1 MKKIYL
7 FLSILLSAP
16 IPVWADIPPEVR
28 QNLPLL
34 MTKQVWE
41 INDYLVQ
48 AGIANSS
55 YVHYPE
61 CNDVAVFFT
70 EKERNQIEV
79 LETEYVNKLL
89 KQYNNCI
96 CRYAWFNDTDVATMS
111 FGAAQA
117 GGDSYARMFGIWPG
131 RARTMPNPIEYYEG
145 NVRHHIK
152 WWDEDVME
160 KDECK
165 TPTLLE
171 TDSKRERKRKL
182 QEIREH
188 TCFYPRGFEEYRIHW
203 ELGPNEEIMKVF
215 YDNKA
220 SNIRKVDKWSLL
232 KNTDT
237 GFYKLDYWTAVY
249 NYTEY
254 YAWMNQK
261 QQDIKDGMYPV
272 VIDPTM
278 LCDSDAQC
286 LEQIKQANPDA
297 TDLEKYPSM
306 QRFPRRV
313 QLYQVNPFTYAKEK
327 KENQI
332 P

>member
-61 CNDVAVFFT
+61 CNEVAVFFT

-111 FGAAQA
+111 FGAWGQ
-117 GGDSYARMFGIWPG
+117 GGSSYMVTFGIWPG
-131 RARTMPNPIEYYEG
+131 RAREVITKEYYEG
-145 NVRHHIK
+145 DVRHNIK
-152 WWDEDVME
+152 WWDEDRMD

-165 TPTLLE
+165 TPTLLK
-171 TDSKRERKRKL
+171 TDSKHERKRKL

-286 LEQIKQANPDA
+286 LEMIKQDNPDA
-297 TDLEKYPSM
+297 NDLEKYRSM
-306 QRFPRRV
+306 QRFPRKI
-313 QLYQVNPFTYAKEK
+313 QLYKVQPFIDSGDNA
-327 KENQI
+327 QQGG
-332 P
+332 

>member
-1 MKKIYL
+1 MKKIFA
-7 FLSILLSAP
+7 FLLILSCLP
-16 IPVWADIPPEVR
+16 IHAWAEIPPEVR

-41 INDYLVQ
+41 INDYLVRV
-48 AGIANSS
+48 GIANSS
-55 YVHYPE
+55 YIHYPE
-61 CNDVAVFFT
+61 CNNIAEYFPDNV
-70 EKERNQIEV
+70 RNQTEGHV
-79 LETEYVNKLL
+79 LETEYVHKLL

-96 CRYAWFNDTDVATMS
+96 CRYAWFNDTDVAAMS
-111 FGAAQA
+111 FGMAQS

-131 RARTMPNPIEYYEG
+131 RERKPRFDEYYEG
-145 NVRHHIK
+145 DVRHSIK

-171 TDSKRERKRKL
+171 TDSARERKRKL
-182 QEIREH
+182 KEIREH

-203 ELGPNEEIMKVF
+203 ELGPDEEVMKVF

-220 SNIRKVDKWSLL
+220 SNIRKVDKWMLL

-237 GFYKLDYWTAVY
+237 GFYKLDYWTAIY

-278 LCDSDAQC
+278 LCDTDAQC
-286 LEQIKQANPDA
+286 LEQIKQANPEA
-297 TDLEKYPSM
+297 TDLERYQSM

-313 QLYQVNPFTYAKEK
+313 QLYKVDPFTYAKENINR
-327 KENQI
+327 EN
-332 P
+332 